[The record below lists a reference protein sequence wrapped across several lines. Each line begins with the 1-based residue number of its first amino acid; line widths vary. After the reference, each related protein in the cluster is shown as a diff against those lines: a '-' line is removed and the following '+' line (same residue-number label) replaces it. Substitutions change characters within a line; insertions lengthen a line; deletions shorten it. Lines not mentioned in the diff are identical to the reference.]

1 MGHNHMSDWTEEEY
15 SKVRGYRSDLK
26 TDDLEVYE
34 PEEITFASVPDSID
48 WRDKGA
54 VTHVKD

>member
-1 MGHNHMSDWTEEEY
+1 MSDWTEEEY